1 MRTQARAKLELK
13 GNIFSCSSEKKKLG
27 LKSVVLKFDCTLESC
42 RKLLEAFMCDDGGS
56 WLPVM
61 TKYLLLA

>member
-1 MRTQARAKLELK
+1 MSTQVRTKLK
-13 GNIFSCSSEKKKLG
+13 GSIFSCNSKKEKLG
-27 LKSVVLKFDCTLESC
+27 LKTVVLKFDCRLES
-42 RKLLEAFMCDDGGS
+42 RGKLVEAFVCDDGGS